1 MPSIIPTYVYSLFA
15 ALMVGIIIVC
25 ACSVVTAGVKSNADN
40 TQLTNINEYVAAQSL
55 TMLSHTTYQNQNITQ
70 TLDIPSQVGNQRF
83 WIRITND
90 SQTAW
95 VESGF
100 GPTVLSSDMRTEM
113 PAKVAA
119 SGSFVSCSGRAIL
132 ECHYENQ
139 IATLTLTQE

>member
-25 ACSVVTAGVKSNADN
+25 TCSVVTAGVKSNAD
-40 TQLTNINEYVAAQSL
+40 TQQLTNINEYIATQSL
-55 TMLSHTTYQNQNITQ
+55 IMLSQTTCENQNITQ

-100 GPTVLSSDMRTEM
+100 GPTVLTSDERVEM

-119 SGSFVSCSGRAIL
+119 SGSFVSGSGRAIL